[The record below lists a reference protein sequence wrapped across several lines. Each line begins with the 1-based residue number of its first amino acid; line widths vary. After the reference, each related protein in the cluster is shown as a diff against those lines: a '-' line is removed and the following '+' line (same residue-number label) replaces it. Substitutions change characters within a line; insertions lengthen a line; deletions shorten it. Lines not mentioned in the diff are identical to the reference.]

1 MAPNASGRAL
11 ADVDADALS
20 IPKAKELAI
29 FLRAGHGDG
38 ARLVN
43 CCQSVDRSV
52 EGLTIEVSVS
62 LPQRPANDIKPSE
75 TIVVGFTSDER
86 LPPGVFS
93 PRPDFPY
100 APHTNLQTA
109 GSGGV
114 YAFTTNPGTRSN
126 SIGIRYASWSAS
138 FGGLKRRRTVRC
150 TNRTSLWSLCYSVR
164 IQT

>member
-1 MAPNASGRAL
+1 MAPKASGRAL

-38 ARLVN
+38 ARLVS

-109 GSGGV
+109 GEW
-114 YAFTTNPGTRSN
+114 R
-126 SIGIRYASWSAS
+126 
-138 FGGLKRRRTVRC
+138 
-150 TNRTSLWSLCYSVR
+150 SLCLYDQPWYEVKFDWNPVR
-164 IQT
+164 FLERIVW